1 MNNETHICG
10 EIRRFYRTFF
20 SVNSQEWTLS
30 QHGWEVLRRLPQMEI
45 WRTNIICW
53 GKPKALEHPL
63 IDLAFRSNNRIQG
76 IAHRVRTERLCVC
89 MYVCAA
95 SADTHLMMK
104 GMKGASPR
112 GEEDPSMGEGYSRL
126 STSSSKNRLG
136 WSFTCPLSLNT
147 HTHKQPV
154 TLLLFKVLPISW
166 TYIILTI

>member
-45 WRTNIICW
+45 RRTNIICW

-89 MYVCAA
+89 MYVCMC
-95 SADTHLMMK
+95 SKRRHPPNDEGHERSESQRWRRSIHGGRVQSTEHQQQQEQTGVKLHLPAVTK
-104 GMKGASPR
+104 H
-112 GEEDPSMGEGYSRL
+112 
-126 STSSSKNRLG
+126 
-136 WSFTCPLSLNT
+136 T
-147 HTHKQPV
+147 HTQTAGH
-154 TLLLFKVLPISW
+154 TSFI
-166 TYIILTI
+166 